1 MVKKIEYSYAL
12 ICKPKIL
19 FLDEPTLGLDA
30 ITRSDLQNTI
40 RMLKDKITIV
50 LITHYLDEAE
60 TLSDRIGIMKKG
72 RLSAC
77 GTAEELKSETDKDK
91 F

>member
-1 MVKKIEYSYAL
+1 MAL

-72 RLSAC
+72 RLSAW